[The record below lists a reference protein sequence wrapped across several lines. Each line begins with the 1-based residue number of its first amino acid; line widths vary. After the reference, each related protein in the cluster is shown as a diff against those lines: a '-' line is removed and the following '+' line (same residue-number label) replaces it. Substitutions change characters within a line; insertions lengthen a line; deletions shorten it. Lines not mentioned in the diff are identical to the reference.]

1 MSKAYGRAQRVA
13 DFLRKELSSLILLE
27 LRDPRVGMVSITDV
41 ELSRDLAH
49 AKVYVT
55 VLGKDS
61 EEDAAESMQALN
73 QAAGFFRTEIS
84 RQSKMRTIPAI
95 RFIFDD
101 SVQRGHKMSMLID
114 QALQSDLSNKNHS
127 DDGEA

>member
-114 QALQSDLSNKNHS
+114 QALQSDLSNKNSS